1 MGRGLYAPPKPAVTG
16 MHHAARRV
24 TRAARNPVFASAKG
38 QIMSRSAAG
47 SMRTPRGVLAVVV
60 LLIGAAI
67 SDVVRAAPSEGDEAV
82 AATAGRLV
90 ISEVMTGG
98 ASASDEFVE
107 LYNPDAAALPLD
119 GLELIYVSASG
130 ATVTRKATWGAGA
143 AIGPGAHVLVANEA
157 GVFAAVADATYAG
170 GLAAAGGSLALRT
183 IGGPT
188 AIDAVGWGTAASTWL
203 ETTPAPAP
211 AAGSSLERLP
221 GGELGSGQDTDHN
234 LVDFVVRPAP
244 DPQNSGSPPVPSST
258 LEPSPTD
265 SATPAPTGTPAP
277 TDTPAPTGT
286 PAPTETPAP
295 TDTPAPTAA
304 ETPSPTP
311 TATPTSTPSPLTVA
325 EARARPDGSL
335 VVVAGVAITNSD
347 FTEGGGYLTDAT
359 AGIAVLV
366 DGATF
371 GRGSSVLISGVV
383 DDRYAQRTIRVG
395 ATDVTI
401 FGPGI
406 EPEPIAVATGSVD
419 EPFEGQ
425 LVTISGIVQGAP
437 VVLAAGDA
445 FEIDDGSGPVRI
457 LVGPSTGID
466 TTEWLVGASVGLT
479 GVVGQRDSSGTGAE
493 GYRVQPRDAA
503 DVGFVLPPPTS
514 TPSPRPSASPSP
526 SASPMPSASPG
537 TSLPA
542 LVTIADARRT
552 ETGARLRIRGVVTL
566 PTSLLDPNT
575 AVVAD
580 PSGSI
585 LIRTGSE
592 VGRLARGQLVELTG
606 TRSSKAGM
614 ASLRVTEPALK
625 LGTQA
630 EPVAVQRATGAIG
643 EADEATLVVVRG
655 TVGDGPRRT
664 TGGGLSLTIND
675 GSGAVRVFAPP
686 ASGITAPHLPAGA
699 WVELRGVVGQETTGA
714 QPAAGYRLWPRDRA
728 DVRVIAGPHDSGTN
742 VTPRATRSP
751 GPLPVD
757 PSPVV
762 APQVLP
768 DLGSSTE
775 PSPTLKLA
783 PETPTDPVPS
793 PASRIPVPLAA
804 GIGGVAGLL
813 TLAWRHG
820 TLRRAMNEI
829 ERVRHGPA
837 ARLTTAETRRTSRIL
852 RPRE

>member
-1 MGRGLYAPPKPAVTG
+1 
-16 MHHAARRV
+16 
-24 TRAARNPVFASAKG
+24 
-38 QIMSRSAAG
+38 
-47 SMRTPRGVLAVVV
+47 MRTPRGLFALVV
-60 LLIGAAI
+60 LLLCVAI
-67 SDVVRAAPSEGDEAV
+67 SDVVRAAPIEGDEV
-82 AATAGRLV
+82 VSATPGHLV

-107 LYNPDAAALPLD
+107 LYNPDAAARQLD
-119 GLELIYVSASG
+119 GLELIYVTASG
-130 ATVTRKATWGAGA
+130 TTVTRKATWGAGT

-157 GVFAAVADATYAG
+157 GVFAGVADTTYAA

-183 IGGPT
+183 VGGPT

-221 GGELGSGQDTDHN
+221 GGELGSGQDTDYN
-234 LVDFVVRPAP
+234 LVDFVVRSAP
-244 DPQNSGSPPVPSST
+244 DPQNSGSPPVPSAT
-258 LEPSPTD
+258 PEPSPTE
-265 SATPAPTGTPAP
+265 SVTPAP
-277 TDTPAPTGT
+277 TDTPAPTNT
-286 PAPTETPAP
+286 PT
-295 TDTPAPTAA
+295 PTAV
-304 ETPSPTP
+304 ETPSPTS
-311 TATPTSTPSPLTVA
+311 TATPASTPSPLTVA
-325 EARARPDGSL
+325 EARARPDGSP

-371 GRGSSVLISGVV
+371 NRGSSVLISGVV
-383 DDRYAQRTIRVG
+383 DDRYAQRTIRVDAAG
-395 ATDVTI
+395 VTVL
-401 FGPGI
+401 GPGT
-406 EPEPIAVATGSVD
+406 EPEPISVATGSVD

-425 LVTISGIVQGAP
+425 LVTLSGIVQGAP
-437 VVLAAGDA
+437 AVLAAGDA

-457 LVGPSTGID
+457 LVGPGTGID

-503 DVGFVLPPPTS
+503 DIRFVLPAPTP
-514 TPSPRPSASPSP
+514 TPSPSLSAGPSAPASPSP
-526 SASPMPSASPG
+526 SVSPG
-537 TSLPA
+537 PSLPA
-542 LVTIADARRT
+542 LVTIADARRA

-566 PTSLLDPNT
+566 PTNLLDPNT

-585 LIRTGSE
+585 LVRTGSE

-630 EPVAVQRATGAIG
+630 EPVPVQRATGAIG

-655 TVGDGPRRT
+655 IVGDGPRRT

-675 GSGAVRVFAPP
+675 GNGAVRVFAPP
-686 ASGITAPHLPAGA
+686 ASGISAPHLPAGA

-728 DVRVIAGPHDSGTN
+728 DVRVIAAARAPGAT

-757 PSPVV
+757 RSPVA
-762 APQVLP
+762 APLVPP
-768 DLGSSTE
+768 DLGSGIE
-775 PSPTLKLA
+775 PSPTLNLVSDA
-783 PETPTDPVPS
+783 PIEPVPS
-793 PASRIPVPLAA
+793 PLSRIPVPLAA

-820 TLRRAMNEI
+820 TLRRAVNEI
-829 ERVRHGPA
+829 QHATGRTVGEAHDGGDEEDESYTPA
-837 ARLTTAETRRTSRIL
+837 
-852 RPRE
+852 P